1 MIGKMK
7 LPALGMGQRR
17 AEKHLKD
24 NNFLP
29 ALRQKTS
36 CNKLKVKITVAT
48 KSNGPMVKTI
58 SLAKGKVTK
67 SAADCWMNKGQAETV
82 EISIDQMPK
91 LLQNLN
97 SSQAIIPGVCGRSK
111 AQIVSLKDYDPEGNA
126 IAICRTK
133 DFFHYQKGQPG
144 LMLIDK
150 DDSECTDE
158 ELMGILE
165 EAAPGI
171 SKCARVTSHSTTS
184 FIFNSQTG
192 KKLIGPGN
200 CHIYI
205 QVKDASDIPRFFK
218 TLNQKLVLNG
228 HGKIKLSKSG
238 SRLLRAPIDGV
249 VNSPERLIFEGPP
262 ICKDGLEQRR
272 PHAEFMPGPAYD
284 TSTIA
289 SLTDVELAYY
299 ESVVDDL
306 KRDKKVLKQR
316 RIARG
321 RYIKARAAKIVKSNP
336 SIPEDQAKKMVQRF
350 IRGQLVGDFIIRF
363 DDGQEATVREILADP
378 QRYDKQTLPDPEEP
392 SYGGGRC
399 KAIFYANADKDQP
412 PIIHSFAHGGRNYYL
427 LHDFGSLKDAF
438 NRMPIE
444 ELRKNW
450 PKMYAHAFLG
460 SAEED
465 QVVRLVQ
472 GLLEST
478 LRPLQKE
485 AKNAVAESQKPK
497 SEGYIHYQTSPVDRL
512 NTSMGFLLKGSKAA
526 IVMEAY
532 NRNLRAWEAIFVRPG
547 EMRQL
552 YANQLIRTSSGH
564 LKSIFDIWMESE
576 SRNEYEGVEFRP
588 DPKVFRSK
596 ARIISQGGW
605 YNLWQGYQV
614 HPKMGRWDKI
624 KQHFREVWCGGDEQV
639 YEYLLSWLADM
650 FQKPHR
656 QSGIS
661 LVLNS
666 EQGAGKG
673 IIVDLLLLPIFGIH
687 GLTTSRG
694 DDLIGRFNHSVGT
707 CVFLCMNEAFWSGD
721 KTKLGVLKTLIS
733 DPSLRVEQKFMD
745 SITVRNCLH
754 LIICANGSWTAP
766 VELGNRRF
774 YYLPLCSQKK
784 GQHAYFDSLAKE
796 INSGGREAF
805 LFDMINRNLSGF
817 NIRKLPE
824 VQGEQYDLDLHEG
837 FGSHLRFFADILDD
851 GELPYTTIT
860 DLNIS
865 PRRHIQ
871 DGWSTNGKLIIT
883 SEALYRLY
891 VEKCKQIKEPRP
903 FDSNVLIRLLRK
915 DLGTE
920 FIKTIKPTLG
930 DKRRRRALLIPE
942 LDHARALFKERIKS
956 ST

>member
-1 MIGKMK
+1 MIGKI
-7 LPALGMGQRR
+7 
-17 AEKHLKD
+17 
-24 NNFLP
+24 
-29 ALRQKTS
+29 
-36 CNKLKVKITVAT
+36 KVKITVVT

-58 SLAKGKVTK
+58 TLTKGKVTR
-67 SAADCWMNKGQAETV
+67 SAADCWMSKGQAETV
-82 EISIDQMPK
+82 EISVDQMPK

-111 AQIVSLKDYDPEGNA
+111 AQIVSLKDYDPAGDT
-126 IAICRTK
+126 ICRSK
-133 DFFHYQKGQPG
+133 DFFHYPKDQPG
-144 LMLIDK
+144 LLLIDK
-150 DDSECTDE
+150 DHSEYTDE
-158 ELMGILE
+158 KLMRILE

-171 SKCARVTSHSTTS
+171 SKCTRVTSHSTAS
-184 FIFNSQTG
+184 FIFDSQTE
-192 KKLIGPGN
+192 KQLIGPGN
-200 CHIYI
+200 CHTYI
-205 QVKDASDIPRFFK
+205 PAKDASDIPRFFK
-218 TLNQKLVLNG
+218 ALIQKLVLNG
-228 HGKIKLSKSG
+228 HGEIRLSKSG
-238 SRLLRAPIDGV
+238 SRLVRTPIDGV

-272 PHAEFMPGPAYD
+272 PPPEFMPGPAYD
-284 TSTIA
+284 TSTVA
-289 SLTDVELAYY
+289 SLTDVELAHY
-299 ESVVDDL
+299 ESIVEEL
-306 KRDKKVLKQR
+306 RRDKKVLKQR

-321 RYIKARAAKIVKSNP
+321 RYIKTRVAKIVKSHP
-336 SIPEDQAKKMVQRF
+336 DISEYLAKKMVQRF
-350 IRGQLVGDFIIRF
+350 IQGQLVGDFNITF
-363 DDGQEATVREILADP
+363 DDGQTAAVREILADP

-399 KAIFYANADKDQP
+399 KAIFYANADTDQP

-450 PKMYAHAFLG
+450 PKMFAQAFLG
-460 SAEED
+460 PAEGD

-472 GLLEST
+472 GLLDST

-485 AKNAVAESQKPK
+485 AINAVWEFQKPK
-497 SEGYIHYQTSPVDRL
+497 AERYIHFQTSPVDRL
-512 NTSMGFLLKGSKAA
+512 NTRIGFLLKGSKAA
-526 IVMEAY
+526 VVTEAY
-532 NRNLRAWEAIFVRPG
+532 DPNLKAWKPNFVRPG

-552 YANQLIRTSSGH
+552 YANQRIETSSGRSR
-564 LKSIFDIWMESE
+564 SIFDIWMESE

-588 DPKVFRSK
+588 DPRVFRSG
-596 ARIISQGGW
+596 ARIISQGDW
-605 YNLWQGYQV
+605 YNYWQGYQV
-614 HPKMGRWDKI
+614 LPKKGCWDKI
-624 KQHFREVWCGGDEQV
+624 KQHFWEVWCGGDEQI

-656 QSGIS
+656 QGGIC

-673 IIVDLLLLPIFGIH
+673 IIVDLLLLPIFGVH
-687 GLTTSRG
+687 SLTTSRG
-694 DDLIGRFNHSVGT
+694 DDIVGRFNHAVGL
-707 CVFLCMNEAFWSGD
+707 CVLLCMNEAFWAGD
-721 KTKLGVLKTLIS
+721 KTKLGVLKNLIS
-733 DPSLRVEQKFMD
+733 DPTLRVEQKFMD

-754 LIICANGSWTAP
+754 LIICANGNWTAP

-774 YYLPLCSQKK
+774 YYPPLSSQKK
-784 GQHAYFDSLAKE
+784 GQHAYFAALAKE
-796 INSGGREAF
+796 INNGGRESF
-805 LFDMINRNLSGF
+805 LFDMLNRDLTGF
-817 NIRKLPE
+817 NIRRLPD
-824 VQGEQYDLDLHEG
+824 VQGKQYDLDLYEG
-837 FGSHLRFFADILDD
+837 LGSHLRFIADILDE

-871 DGWSTNGKLIIT
+871 DGWNTKEKLIVS
-883 SEALYRLY
+883 SETIYRLY

-903 FDSNVLIRLLRK
+903 FDSNVLIRLLKK

-920 FIKTIKPTLG
+920 FIKTVKPTFG
-930 DKRRRRALLIPE
+930 DKKRRRALLIPE